1 MLSLAPQQ
9 NALESPVGEPIPPAI
24 PVPRPALETSASTI
38 RNSLPETVRGRLLN
52 ARQMATRPPAR
63 RLWTTA
69 DPRLDRLLDGGIH
82 RGVLLEMVGRR
93 SSGRFSLLL
102 TMLAAVT
109 ASGHPV
115 VLIDLGDGLDPRL
128 AEQAGIDLARL
139 LWLRPRRMKEALAGA
154 EAVLA
159 SGFPLV
165 ALDLGTPPV
174 PGGRGAQG
182 SWLRLARA
190 ARDRDAALVVSA
202 PYRVSGTTA
211 ATVVMPEASRPLW
224 SGHGITHRV
233 PAPTLDAA
241 LATGLA
247 PGLAPGQNPGPAP
260 RRLIGLCIE
269 WTVHKRRGQSPGD
282 RAGWTLTTT
291 AAHGAV
297 YREVYREVY
306 HNVDRDEIPDD
317 TQPEVTMPQHG
328 YRAWYKAG

>member
-1 MLSLAPQQ
+1 
-9 NALESPVGEPIPPAI
+9 
-24 PVPRPALETSASTI
+24 
-38 RNSLPETVRGRLLN
+38 
-52 ARQMATRPPAR
+52 
-63 RLWTTA
+63 
-69 DPRLDRLLDGGIH
+69 
-82 RGVLLEMVGRR
+82 MVGRR

-115 VLIDLGDGLDPRL
+115 VLIDLGDGLDPRM

-139 LWLRPRRMKEALAGA
+139 LWLRPRRMKEALASA

-190 ARDRDAALVVSA
+190 ARDRDAALLVSA

-211 ATVVMPEASRPLW
+211 ATVVMPAVSRPLW
-224 SGHGITHRV
+224 SDGAMAKHRW
-233 PAPTLDAA
+233 
-241 LATGLA
+241 GN
-247 PGLAPGQNPGPAP
+247 GRAP
-260 RRLIGLCIE
+260 RRLTGLHIE

-282 RAGWTLTTT
+282 RESWTLTTT
-291 AAHGAV
+291 AAKTAV
-297 YREVYREVY
+297 RCDEVSAV
-306 HNVDRDEIPDD
+306 
-317 TQPEVTMPQHG
+317 TQQETTTPH
-328 YRAWYKAG
+328 RRCKAG